1 MINQTLKSI
10 KEISVLAAF
19 MQKDID
25 DINTHLEDLKKAGI
39 PSNILQKI
47 ISYRQKTIAERE
59 HLLEKRTEII
69 NRISRVDDALYRRFL
84 MARYVDG
91 MSCKKLAEELN
102 FSNGDITKLSKRAHA
117 AFKSI
122 RYQQSIPGLQYH
134 DGSKTVLH
142 PRPYQAL
149 TEMTTT
155 KNRLTSFKICGNR

>member
-59 HLLEKRTEII
+59 HLLENER
-69 NRISRVDDALYRRFL
+69 
-84 MARYVDG
+84 
-91 MSCKKLAEELN
+91 KLLIE
-102 FSNGDITKLSKRAHA
+102 F
-117 AFKSI
+117 
-122 RYQQSIPGLQYH
+122 P
-134 DGSKTVLH
+134 V
-142 PRPYQAL
+142 
-149 TEMTTT
+149 
-155 KNRLTSFKICGNR
+155 

>member
-1 MINQTLKSI
+1 MINQALKSI

-134 DGSKTVLH
+134 DGSKTGSASS
-142 PRPYQAL
+142 AL
-149 TEMTTT
+149 SSTYRDDYNEKQIDLFQDMWQ
-155 KNRLTSFKICGNR
+155 

>member
-1 MINQTLKSI
+1 
-10 KEISVLAAF
+10 

-91 MSCKKLAEELN
+91 MSCKKACRRVE
-102 FSNGDITKLSKRAHA
+102 FFKR
-117 AFKSI
+117 
-122 RYQQSIPGLQYH
+122 RYY
-134 DGSKTVLH
+134 
-142 PRPYQAL
+142 
-149 TEMTTT
+149 
-155 KNRLTSFKICGNR
+155 